1 MKENTKK
8 KILLVILCTVTLL
21 VLFAAIR
28 LNSNRKNSILSSSL
42 IGGYLSEIKY
52 EEIITHVKEQPNTVV
67 YVSNSSDEKS
77 INFEKTFKKVV
88 KKYNLENEIIY
99 INING
104 VTIIDPLYQNAPELV
119 FYKNGEM
126 SDLIDCTTMK
136 STSDIIEKL
145 KERSV
150 IND

>member
-1 MKENTKK
+1 MKEKTKK
-8 KILLVILCTVTLL
+8 KILLVLLCAVTLL
-21 VLFAAIR
+21 ILFAAIR
-28 LNSNRKNSILSSSL
+28 LNANRKNSMLSSSL
-42 IGGYLSEIKY
+42 IKGYLSEIKY

-67 YVSNSSDEKS
+67 YVSDSSDEKS
-77 INFEKTFKKVV
+77 MDFEKKFIKVV

-104 VTIIDPLYQNAPELV
+104 VTIVDPLYQNAPELV

-136 STSDIIEKL
+136 STSVIIEKL